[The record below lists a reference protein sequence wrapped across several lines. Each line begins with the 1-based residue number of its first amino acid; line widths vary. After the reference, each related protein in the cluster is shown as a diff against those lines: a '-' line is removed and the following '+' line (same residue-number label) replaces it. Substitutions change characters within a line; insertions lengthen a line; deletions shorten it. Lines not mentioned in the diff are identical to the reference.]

1 MKKKIESLITSS
13 NQLAA
18 YLVARGHSFRP
29 INIDDIVKIEITGA
43 NLADEVKGFYQNNEI
58 PVQSYLAAFE
68 TLRGAV
74 ANARRALHE

>member
-1 MKKKIESLITSS
+1 MKGKNETFITSS

-18 YLVARGHSFRP
+18 YLVALRFIFR
-29 INIDDIVKIEITGA
+29 IVKIDNSYKIELTGPGLTQA
-43 NLADEVKGFYQNNEI
+43 IESFYFNSKI

-74 ANARRALHE
+74 AIARGIHG

>member
-1 MKKKIESLITSS
+1 MKKKLETFITSS

-18 YLVARGHSFRP
+18 FLVARQFSYRP
-29 INIDDIVKIEITGA
+29 IKIDGIVKIEVTGYELTQA
-43 NLADEVKGFYQNNEI
+43 VEGFYQNADI

-74 ANARRALHE
+74 AIARGLHG